1 VRLETPTTLEFDWW
15 FFIWLL
21 LRKNDG
27 ASKIV
32 SVAVKALDIKASY
45 KKEVK
50 ISNAQ
55 SKFNIVMTS

>member
-1 VRLETPTTLEFDWW
+1 
-15 FFIWLL
+15 L

-50 ISNAQ
+50 ISMPIA
-55 SKFNIVMTS
+55 SLI

>member
-1 VRLETPTTLEFDWW
+1 
-15 FFIWLL
+15 L

-27 ASKIV
+27 VSKIV

-50 ISNAQ
+50 ISMPIA
-55 SKFNIVMTS
+55 SLI